1 MLITLLTDFGLTDE
15 FAGVVKGVILGICPQ
30 ASVVDLSHG
39 IEPGG
44 VYQAGLMLAA
54 SYHYFPLGT
63 VHCAVVDP
71 GVGSKRRIIAANHGG
86 HFFVAPDNGLLALAL
101 ADNPPQ
107 SAVIVENSAYF
118 LNPVSATFHG
128 RDILGP
134 VSAYLAKGVALK
146 NLGPSIDWKEVAS
159 LPFSRPLV
167 EQGKII
173 GSVVAADRFGNLVTN
188 LGAQDLRSLVE
199 RTRAANLSFCL
210 AGKTIDGLARCY
222 ADVAPKSPVAVIGS
236 RGYLEIA
243 VRDGSARH
251 FFAAEPGAGV
261 SAAPGRA
268 PK

>member
-134 VSAYLAKGVALK
+134 VSAYLA
-146 NLGPSIDWKEVAS
+146 
-159 LPFSRPLV
+159 LPLTGKRWQACLFPAPLLSR
-167 EQGKII
+167 
-173 GSVVAADRFGNLVTN
+173 A
-188 LGAQDLRSLVE
+188 
-199 RTRAANLSFCL
+199 
-210 AGKTIDGLARCY
+210 
-222 ADVAPKSPVAVIGS
+222 KS
-236 RGYLEIA
+236 
-243 VRDGSARH
+243 
-251 FFAAEPGAGV
+251 
-261 SAAPGRA
+261 SAALLLRIASATLSPT
-268 PK
+268 